1 MRKLVVVLT
10 ATVAILLASS
20 VAWKA
25 DAQTAPG
32 NGSIIEMVIKP
43 CLPGMPRDQC
53 GLSVKVVQGNA
64 TLTTTNGQ
72 TVAVQAG
79 QVVGV
84 SGNGTVSQSTQANS
98 ILNFAAA
105 SSLTTGSTG
114 TGTGTGVGGGGGGG
128 GYTGSTA
135 SGGGGGGGG
144 GAAAA
149 AGTSGGGSTGT
160 GAGGGLTGGGGG
172 GGGGGG
178 VTTSAVTT
186 STSTAPS
193 PASP

>member
-10 ATVAILLASS
+10 ATAAILLASS

-43 CLPGMPRDQC
+43 CLPGVPRNQC
-53 GLSVKVVQGNA
+53 GLSVKVVQGSA

-72 TVAVQAG
+72 TIGVQAG

-84 SGNGTVSQSTQANS
+84 SGNGTVTQSTQATT

-128 GYTGSTA
+128 GFTGSLP
-135 SGGGGGGGG
+135 SGGGNG
-144 GAAAA
+144 GAAAS
-149 AGTSGGGSTGT
+149 AGTSGGAGTGT
-160 GAGGGLTGGGGG
+160 GAGGGLTGGV
-172 GGGGGG
+172 GGG
-178 VTTSAVTT
+178 VSSSAVLPSASNS
-186 STSTAPS
+186 STNA
-193 PASP
+193 ASP

>member
-53 GLSVKVVQGNA
+53 GLSVKVVQGSA

-72 TVAVQAG
+72 TVGVQAG

-128 GYTGSTA
+128 GFTGSTA

-149 AGTSGGGSTGT
+149 AGTGGGGGTGT
-160 GAGGGLTGGGGG
+160 GTGGGLTGGTS
-172 GGGGGG
+172 GG
-178 VTTSAVTT
+178 VSSGAVTSAT
-186 STSTAPS
+186 STVN
-193 PASP
+193 

>member
-10 ATVAILLASS
+10 ATAAILLASS

-43 CLPGMPRDQC
+43 CLPGVPRNQC
-53 GLSVKVVQGNA
+53 GLSVKVVQGSA

-72 TVAVQAG
+72 TIGVQAG

-84 SGNGTVSQSTQANS
+84 SGNGTVTQSTQATS
-98 ILNFAAA
+98 ILIFAAA
-105 SSLTTGSTG
+105 GSLTTGIFG
-114 TGTGTGVGGGGGGG
+114 TGL
-128 GYTGSTA
+128 
-135 SGGGGGGGG
+135 GGGGGGGG
-144 GAAAA
+144 GFTGSLPSGGGNGGAAAS
-149 AGTSGGGSTGT
+149 AGTSGGAGTGT

-172 GGGGGG
+172 G
-178 VTTSAVTT
+178 VSSSAVLPSASNS
-186 STSTAPS
+186 STNA
-193 PASP
+193 ASP